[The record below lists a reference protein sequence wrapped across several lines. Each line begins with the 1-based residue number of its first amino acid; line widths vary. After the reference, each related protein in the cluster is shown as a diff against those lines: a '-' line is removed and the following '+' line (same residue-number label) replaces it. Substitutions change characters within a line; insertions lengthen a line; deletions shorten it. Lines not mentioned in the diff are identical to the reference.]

1 MVTLFDCYS
10 TTNDANTGVKE
21 HYKFIPT
28 EIVCSSIFANGRE
41 DETLNLQCVIIT
53 NQLICLLIDGNFNG
67 PEVSILGVERI

>member
-41 DETLNLQCVIIT
+41 DTKFAVCYH
-53 NQLICLLIDGNFNG
+53 NQPTHLSSHLRLF
-67 PEVSILGVERI
+67 